1 MWFLKREIK
10 RYFKREKE
18 LKGQKIDFGPKA
30 NLNYYRVGRVLGR
43 GAFGKVNLALHKL
56 TKKLCC
62 VKSINK
68 NFNK

>member
-1 MWFLKREIK
+1 MKREIK